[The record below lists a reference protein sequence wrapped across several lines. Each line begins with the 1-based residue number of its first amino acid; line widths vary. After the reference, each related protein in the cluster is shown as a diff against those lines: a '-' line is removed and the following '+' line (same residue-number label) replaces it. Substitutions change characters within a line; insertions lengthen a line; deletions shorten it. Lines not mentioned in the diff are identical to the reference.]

1 MKVSDQAYDGMRY
14 ELGGNIGYTFD
25 LGADQALSPYATL
38 AYVYE
43 DANNDAD
50 INGDRIDNGIDGS
63 AVRVGLG
70 GQFDMN
76 KNFTVY
82 AGANYLGG
90 SDVDQ
95 PWAANLGMKYRW

>member
-1 MKVSDQAYDGMRY
+1 MS
-14 ELGGNIGYTFD
+14 
-25 LGADQALSPYATL
+25 
-38 AYVYE
+38 
-43 DANNDAD
+43 
-50 INGDRIDNGIDGS
+50 
-63 AVRVGLG
+63 
-70 GQFDMN
+70 